1 MFKNLRLRTKITII
15 FVFINILVF
24 IIIGGINFAI
34 LNKVFKDKQD
44 KEISSQTIDII
55 NIIQAAL
62 AFEVKNKLR
71 NTMESDLRKVN
82 ELISKY
88 ENKKLSKNDLIEDL
102 KDFLLNKK
110 IGESG
115 YYYILDISDYP
126 DKAIAI
132 VHPKLEGQNLA
143 GDTNIDRLVKKQ
155 NGYIEY
161 DWKNPGDKTAR
172 KKVAYL
178 YLNKKLNWLIGISA
192 YKEDFV
198 SLIGKEEI
206 RYIIEDK
213 LETDTGNSFV
223 MDYEGNLIFHPTS
236 EGKNLSHLPHIQKMI
251 MQKEGFITYVQT
263 TEGKAKGQK
272 KKAYFK
278 EIPEF
283 GWIVVSTVLLKE
295 YNKNIA
301 PIQTFTIV
309 MAIASALII
318 WLIGKY
324 AIKFL
329 MKNLD
334 NIKGKIYNIV
344 SGTEKADLTKRLE
357 ITGYDEIG
365 EIASLVNSMFEKL
378 NRDILN
384 VKNTSELLTNSTDET
399 SKIMEENIKQNIK
412 NIEKTIKDVRGF
424 IENSASGI
432 EELTATVEE
441 MARNIDSIA
450 NSMIRQASAVEESA
464 SSIEEM
470 VRNIDNTASL
480 STKTKDIS
488 VNLNN
493 VSLEGSKAVKESISS
508 IKEVSEYSQQIL
520 KLLGLISN
528 IAKQTNLLA
537 MNAAIEAAHAGEAG
551 KGFAIVADEIRR
563 LSEDTNKNA
572 RDIGDVVSSI
582 VSKIDESVKLAEK
595 AGVGLDMITAYSKQN
610 VDIISQLNIAMQEQ
624 SNGAKEIL
632 KATQELVKI
641 TEEVKVAMTEQ
652 KHATDDFSKA
662 LIDLRDISI
671 NMVESVQNH
680 SESLTSLSMAV
691 EKIRTSIELN
701 RKQAEELKKVVENFI
716 LKEEDTEVKSIRLVE

>member
-15 FVFINILVF
+15 FVFINIIVF
-24 IIIGGINFAI
+24 AIIGGINFTI
-34 LNKVFKDKQD
+34 LNKVFRDKQD
-44 KEISSQTIDII
+44 KEISEQTMHII
-55 NIIQAAL
+55 NSIQTAL
-62 AFEVKNKLR
+62 AFEVKNKLK
-71 NTMESDLRKVN
+71 NMMESDLRKMN

-102 KDFLLNKK
+102 KDILLNKK

-115 YYYILDISDYP
+115 YYYILDVSDYP

-143 GDTNIDRLVKKQ
+143 GDTTIDRLVKKQ
-155 NGYIEY
+155 NGYLEY
-161 DWKNPGDKTAR
+161 DWKNPGDKTFR

-198 SLIGKEEI
+198 DLVGKDEI

-213 LETDTGNSFV
+213 LESEHGNSFI

-251 MQKEGFITYVQT
+251 MQREGFITYVQT

-283 GWIVVSTVLLKE
+283 GWIVVSTVLVKE
-295 YNKNIA
+295 YNKSIA
-301 PIQTFTIV
+301 PIQTFTII
-309 MAIASALII
+309 MAIVSALII
-318 WLIGKY
+318 WLIGRY
-324 AIKFL
+324 AIRFL

-334 NIKGKIYNIV
+334 NVKGKIYNIV

-357 ITGYDEIG
+357 ITSYDEIG

-384 VKNTSELLTNSTDET
+384 VKNTSDLLTNSTDET

-412 NIEKTIKDVRGF
+412 NIEKTIKDVKGF

-662 LIDLRDISI
+662 LIELRDISI
-671 NMVESVQNH
+671 SMVESVQNH

-716 LKEEDTEVKSIRLVE
+716 LKEEGTEVKSIRLVE

>member
-15 FVFINILVF
+15 FVFINIIVF
-24 IIIGGINFAI
+24 AIIGGINFTI
-34 LNKVFKDKQD
+34 LNKVFRDKQD
-44 KEISSQTIDII
+44 KEISKQTIDII
-55 NIIQAAL
+55 ICIQAAL
-62 AFEVKNKLR
+62 AVEVKNKLK
-71 NTMESDLRKVN
+71 NIMETDLKKIN
-82 ELISKY
+82 EKISKY
-88 ENKKLSKNDLIEDL
+88 ENKKLSKKELIDEL
-102 KDFLLNKK
+102 KELLLSKK

-126 DKAIAI
+126 DKAIVI

-198 SLIGKEEI
+198 SLIGKDEI
-206 RYIIEDK
+206 RYIIEDE

-236 EGKNLSHLPHIQKMI
+236 EGKNISHLPHIQKMI
-251 MQKEGFITYVQT
+251 MEREGFINYVQT
-263 TEGKAKGQK
+263 TEGKAKGEK

-301 PIQTFTIV
+301 PIQIFTLI

-318 WLIGKY
+318 WLVGRYPIR
-324 AIKFL
+324 FL

-334 NIKGKIYNIV
+334 NVKGKIYNIV

-357 ITGYDEIG
+357 ITSYDEIG

-671 NMVESVQNH
+671 SMVESVQNH